1 MLDIR
6 RFLGEFRKRLQET
19 KTDKA
24 LIRMI
29 NDSLQ
34 AFGPEM
40 NDSNL
45 LLNRY
50 MDKKD
55 SLFNRIERV
64 LDQQQQRKLEESKLP
79 VAAQQLAPA

>member
-1 MLDIR
+1 MS
-6 RFLGEFRKRLQET
+6 EFRKRLIDT

-29 NDSLQ
+29 NDNLQ

-50 MDKKD
+50 LDKKD
-55 SLFNRIERV
+55 SLFNKIESM
-64 LDQQQQRKLEESKLP
+64 LDMQ
-79 VAAQQLAPA
+79 